1 MGWNERKMVIE
12 VFMFLDIL
20 KYEKTNKMVD
30 EKYIKEYRFCY

>member
-12 VFMFLDIL
+12 APMPSDTL

-30 EKYIKEYRFCY
+30 EKYIKEYRPCH